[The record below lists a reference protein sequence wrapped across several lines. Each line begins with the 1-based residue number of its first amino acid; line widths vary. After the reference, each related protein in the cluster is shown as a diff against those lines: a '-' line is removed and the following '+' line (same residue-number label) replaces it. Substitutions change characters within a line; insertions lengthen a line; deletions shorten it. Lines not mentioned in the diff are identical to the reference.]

1 MVPVDTIA
9 AATPAVRSFII
20 GVGFIRGMPGII
32 GGMPG
37 GRMCVRQVSGAGVG
51 SVSGEV
57 PRGGILGGGILGG
70 GIITWSRL
78 DDARDCGWITAT
90 AVDPGLLMT
99 A

>member
-51 SVSGEV
+51 TVYGHEV
-57 PRGGILGGGILGG
+57 PRGGILGGGGG
-70 GIITWSRL
+70 GIITWSRRCKGPRLRL
-78 DDARDCGWITAT
+78 DYRDCG
-90 AVDPGLLMT
+90 
-99 A
+99 

>member
-51 SVSGEV
+51 TVYGHEV
-57 PRGGILGGGILGG
+57 PRGGILGGGGGGILGG
-70 GIITWSRL
+70 GGGCKGPRLRL
-78 DDARDCGWITAT
+78 DYRDCG
-90 AVDPGLLMT
+90 
-99 A
+99 